1 MLRPIDLQ
9 VVIVKSVDN
18 AQNTNYAQQ
27 SIIVSQQVISMENE
41 IKNDRNSKRVISRER
56 YGNDP
61 SKSATDVE
69 QNAEESESKKDKI
82 GEKISDPYR
91 GKVID
96 IRL

>member
-27 SIIVSQQVISMENE
+27 SIIVSQQVVSMENE
-41 IKNDRNSKRVISRER
+41 VKNDRNAKRVTARER

-61 SKSATDVE
+61 SKSATDAQ
-69 QNAEESESKKDKI
+69 QNGKDIENKKDKI

>member
-9 VVIVKSVDN
+9 VIIVKSVDN

-27 SIIVSQQVISMENE
+27 SILASQQVVSMENE
-41 IKNDRNSKRVISRER
+41 IKNERNARRVISRER

-61 SKSATDVE
+61 SKSATD
-69 QNAEESESKKDKI
+69 AEHNSEIPRESKKS
-82 GEKISDPYR
+82 EKLNDPYR

>member
-27 SIIVSQQVISMENE
+27 SILISQQVISMENE
-41 IKNDRNSKRVISRER
+41 VKNDRNSKRVTARER

-61 SKSATDVE
+61 SKSATDAE
-69 QNAEESESKKDKI
+69 QNDKGNENKKHKEEKV
-82 GEKISDPYR
+82 SDPYR